1 MRFVYPILFIV
12 SFLMTTLTPF
22 FTRRICGIYHTRGKE
37 FKKYWS
43 KGLGS
48 EEDKDAYEWCR
59 SKLLIYGFNNACN
72 TIAAGYLKVGDES
85 MSAIR
90 FRTTEK

>member
-1 MRFVYPILFIV
+1 MESI
-12 SFLMTTLTPF
+12 TPGE
-22 FTRRICGIYHTRGKE
+22 RSSRSIGQ
-37 FKKYWS
+37 
-43 KGLGS
+43 KGFGS